1 VEAQKLAQGPERNPG
16 RGGVLMRRLD
26 RYIVRE
32 FLRTFFIIFFSFA
45 VVFIVID
52 VIDNLPRL
60 LRAGASIDQ
69 AMLYYLL
76 RIPYLVV
83 LTSPVT
89 VLLSGLFM
97 MNSLAKH
104 NETVAIRAAG
114 VSIKR
119 AMLPLFGIGLVI
131 SLSVAAMGEYLL
143 PFAESTRSELYNVKI
158 KGEQPEDQMLKSRI
172 HYQGTENDFYYFG
185 FFDGY
190 KNSLR
195 VIDKTKIDFETK
207 QITERI
213 TAASANWDGT
223 KWILHDCDIRRF
235 VQGRQVYAS
244 YLPQTDLPILDV
256 EPQDFVRITKKT
268 LALTFLELWDYIG
281 RIKKLGEDASRE
293 IVDLHM
299 KVSYPL
305 TNLIVIFFFIP
316 IATANTRSKGR
327 GWIFMLGLLV
337 CFSYLVVVRI
347 FQSLGYNS
355 VIPPVWAAW
364 TPNIAF
370 TLLGFVFL
378 QKAEI

>member
-1 VEAQKLAQGPERNPG
+1 
-16 RGGVLMRRLD
+16 MRRLD

-60 LRAGASIDQ
+60 LRAGASLDQ
-69 AMLYYLL
+69 ALLYYLL

-114 VSIKR
+114 ISIKR
-119 AMLPLFGIGLVI
+119 AMLPLFGVGLVI
-131 SLSVAAMGEYLL
+131 SLCVAAMGEYLL
-143 PFAESTRSELYNVKI
+143 PFAETTRSELYNVKI
-158 KGEQPEDQMLKSRI
+158 KGEQPEDQMLKARI
-172 HYQGTENDFYYFG
+172 HYQGSGNDFYYFG

-190 KNSLR
+190 KNTLR
-195 VIDKTKIDFETK
+195 IIDKTQIDFETK
-207 QITERI
+207 EISERI
-213 TAASANWDGT
+213 TATSANWDGD
-223 KWILHDCDIRRF
+223 KWILQDCDIRRF
-235 VQGRQVYAS
+235 VDGRQVYATF
-244 YLPQTDLPILDV
+244 LPSTDMPILEV

-268 LALTFLELWDYIG
+268 LALNFLELWDYIG
-281 RIKKLGEDASRE
+281 RIQKLGEDASRE

-299 KVSYPL
+299 KISYPL

-327 GWIFMLGLLV
+327 GWVFMLGLLV
-337 CFSYLVVVRI
+337 CFSYLIVVRVS
-347 FQSLGYNS
+347 QSLGYNNL
-355 VIPPVWAAW
+355 IPPVWAAW
-364 TPNIAF
+364 APNLAF
-370 TLLGFVFL
+370 SLLGFAFL
-378 QKAEI
+378 YKAEI

>member
-1 VEAQKLAQGPERNPG
+1 
-16 RGGVLMRRLD
+16 MRRLD
-26 RYIVRE
+26 RYIIQE

-45 VVFIVID
+45 AVFIVID

-60 LRAGASIDQ
+60 LRAGASFDQ
-69 AMLYYLL
+69 ALLYYLL

-114 VSIKR
+114 ISIKR
-119 AMLPLFGIGLVI
+119 AMLPLFGIGLII
-131 SLSVAAMGEYLL
+131 SISVAAMGEYLL

-158 KGEQPEDQMLKSRI
+158 KGEQPEDQMLKARI
-172 HYQGTENDFYYFG
+172 HYQGSQNDFYYFG

-195 VIDKTKIDFETK
+195 IIDKTSIDFTTK

-213 TAASANWDGT
+213 TAASAQWDGD
-223 KWILHDCDIRRF
+223 KWILQDCDVRRF
-235 VQGRQVYAS
+235 VNGRQVFAKY
-244 YLPQTDLPILDV
+244 YDTTDMPILDV
-256 EPQDFVRITKKT
+256 EPKDFIRITKKT
-268 LALTFLELWDYIG
+268 LALTFFELQEYIS
-281 RIKKLGEDASRE
+281 RLNKLGEDAGKE

-337 CFSYLVVVRI
+337 CFSYLIVVRI
-347 FQSLGYNS
+347 SQSLGYNS
-355 VIPPVWAAW
+355 VIPPIWAAW
-364 TPNIAF
+364 APNLAF
-370 TLLGFVFL
+370 AALGFAFL
-378 QKAEI
+378 HKAEI